1 MGINYGQIQKNA
13 SDVKILDCTVRDGGN
28 VNKCR
33 FSDDFVKAAYKA
45 CCLSGTDYMEI
56 GHINSGKFLSREEYG
71 KWMFC
76 DEADLK
82 SVVESVGEKKTKLS
96 AMANVGKCDPENFP
110 KKSESPLDMIRC
122 AFYAADIKAAL
133 GIAKAAKEKGFETA
147 LCMMAVS
154 TLDELAID
162 EALEYLAA
170 SDADVV
176 YIMDSFGGLSFRETR
191 LLVSKYKNALEGTG
205 KKLGMHTHNN
215 MQLALANSIEAIT
228 QGVDFVDATFAGFG
242 KGAGNCPI
250 ELLEGFISS
259 RMPRK
264 FDIRP
269 ILKVIEE
276 YVVPL
281 KKELNWGFDYPYMLT
296 GLNNEHP
303 RKADEFI
310 KTTDKKS
317 ITELFDDFNK
327 KS

>member
-1 MGINYGQIQKNA
+1 MGINYSQIQKNA
-13 SDVKILDCTVRDGGN
+13 SDVKILDCTIRDGGN

-33 FSDDFVKAAYKA
+33 FDDDFVKAVYKA
-45 CCLSGTDYMEI
+45 CQLSGTDCMEI
-56 GHINSGKFLSREEYG
+56 GYINSDKFLSRDEYG

-76 DEADLK
+76 DDADLAE
-82 SVVESVGEKKTKLS
+82 VVESFGKKRTKLS
-96 AMANVGKCDPENFP
+96 AMANVGKCNPEKFP
-110 KKSESPLDMIRC
+110 KKSESPLDIIRC
-122 AFYAADIKAAL
+122 AFYAADKKAAL
-133 GIAKAAKEKGFETA
+133 DIIKAAKEKGFDTA

-154 TLDELAID
+154 TLDEQTID
-162 EALEYLAA
+162 EALEDFAESA
-170 SDADVV
+170 ADVV

-191 LLVSKYKNALEGTG
+191 LLVSKYKNALEGSG
-205 KKLGMHTHNN
+205 KKIGMHTHNN

-269 ILKVIEE
+269 ILEVIEE
-276 YVVPL
+276 HVAPL

-310 KTTDKKS
+310 KTPEKKS
-317 ITELFDDFNK
+317 ITRLFDDLDK
-327 KS
+327 QP